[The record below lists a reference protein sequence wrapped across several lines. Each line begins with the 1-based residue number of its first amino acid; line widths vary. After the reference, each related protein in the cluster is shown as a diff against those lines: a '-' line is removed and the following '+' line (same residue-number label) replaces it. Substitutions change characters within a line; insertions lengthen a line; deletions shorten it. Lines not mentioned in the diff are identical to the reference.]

1 MKIRTR
7 IAPSPTGDPHI
18 GTAYI
23 ALFNY
28 AFAKS
33 QGGDFILRIEDT
45 DRTRSTK
52 ESEQAIFDAL
62 HWVGINWDEGP
73 DVGGDKGPYR
83 QSERFEIYKEYCQ
96 KLLDNGTAYYCFCTS
111 ERLTELRKKQEAE
124 KSDVL
129 GYDSLCAT
137 LSKEEVEENLAAGM
151 PYVIRLKTPKDGDC
165 KFNDRLRGEISIPW
179 KTIDDQVLLK
189 TDGFPTYHL
198 ANIVDDHLMEITHV
212 LRGEEWIN
220 SAPKHFM
227 LYQAFGWEAPEII
240 HFPLLRNPDR
250 SKLSKRKN
258 PTSILYYKQ
267 AGFLPE
273 AVLNF
278 LGLLSYSM
286 PDESEDFSL
295 QQMVDVFDIDRVS
308 AGGPIFDIQKLR
320 NFNAR
325 YIRKL
330 SVEELWQRL
339 KEWFI
344 NDDTFLEVTEMAQPR
359 LNQLTDFMPLAT
371 QVFQDKLSYNSE
383 AITSTVE
390 EDEQAPKL
398 LRTLQWEIEKKSKWN
413 KDAVGEVFG
422 IIAEK
427 EDMKIKKLMPLCYT
441 VFSGST
447 VALPLYDSMV
457 LIGKDLCLRRIQ
469 YALETLEQAEIT
481 LKGKPLKRFTK
492 DYQWKYKDSC

>member
-1 MKIRTR
+1 MKRVRTR

-23 ALFNY
+23 AMFNY

-33 QGGDFILRIEDT
+33 MGGDFILRIEDT
-45 DRTRSTK
+45 DQTRSTK

-62 HWVGINWDEGP
+62 NWLGIHWDEGP

-83 QSERFEIYKEYCQ
+83 QSERFDLYKEYCQ
-96 KLLDNGTAYYCFCTS
+96 KLIDSGKAYYCFCTA
-111 ERLTELRKKQEAE
+111 ERLKELRKQQEAA
-124 KSDVL
+124 KSEVL
-129 GYDSLCAT
+129 GYDGHCSN
-137 LSKEEVEENLAAGM
+137 LSEAEVKEKLAAGI

-165 KFNDRLRGEISIPW
+165 VFTDRLRGEIRIPW
-179 KTIDDQVLLK
+179 KTIDDQILLK

-198 ANIVDDHLMEITHV
+198 ANVVDDHLMEITHV
-212 LRGEEWIN
+212 MRGEEWIN

-227 LYQAFGWEAPEII
+227 LYEAFGWDAPEII

-258 PTSILYYKQ
+258 PTSILYYRQ

-278 LGLLSYSM
+278 LGLLAYSM
-286 PDESEDFSL
+286 PDDKEEFSL
-295 QQMVDVFDIDRVS
+295 QEMVDAFDINRVS
-308 AGGPIFDIQKLR
+308 TGGPIFDVQKLK

-330 SVEELWQRL
+330 SKEELWMKL
-339 KEWFI
+339 KDWFI
-344 NDDTFLEVTEMAQPR
+344 NDDTFMKIVEMAQPR
-359 LNQLTDFMPLAT
+359 LNQFTDFMPLAS
-371 QVFQDKLSYNSE
+371 QIFQDRLDYPAE
-383 AITSTVE
+383 LLTSAVK
-390 EDEQAPKL
+390 EDEDAPKL
-398 LRTLQWEIEKKSKWN
+398 LRTLQWEIEKHTVWN
-413 KDAVGEVFG
+413 TDTVGQIFG
-422 IIAEK
+422 SIAEK
-427 EDMKIKKLMPLCYT
+427 EDIKLKKLMPLYYI
-441 VFSGST
+441 VFSGSK

-469 YALETLEQAEIT
+469 YALEILEQKGIT
-481 LKGKPLKRFTK
+481 LKGKALKRFTK
-492 DYQWKYKDSC
+492 EYQFKYR